1 MTDLPAELLALAQPI
16 AHEVGEAL
24 LASLAAG
31 PPVVTTK
38 STATDLVTEMD
49 RWAEHQITERI
60 LAARPHDG
68 VMGEEGAEIAGT
80 SGVSWSIDPI
90 DGTVNFVHGIAGF
103 NVSIAALV
111 EGTTVAAAVCSPAHG
126 ELFTATLGGG
136 AHLDGRALRCAS
148 PASLSAAVIATG
160 FAYDP
165 ARRRRQAEALARA
178 IDRFADVRRFGA
190 AALDLCWV
198 AAGRLDGYF
207 ERGLNHWDHAA
218 GALIAREAGAVV
230 SGIDGEEPSDA
241 LLIAAG
247 PTIWQ
252 PLADVLR
259 DAGAH
264 RV

>member
-1 MTDLPAELLALAQPI
+1 VTPEPAELLALAEPI
-16 AHEVGEAL
+16 TREVGDRL
-24 LASLAAG
+24 LASLAEGG
-31 PPVVTTK
+31 PSVATK
-38 STATDLVTEMD
+38 STPTDLVTEMD
-49 RWAEHQITERI
+49 RWAEGHIVARI
-60 LAARPHDG
+60 LEARPHDG
-68 VMGEEGAEIAGT
+68 VMGEEGAAVRGT
-80 SGVSWSIDPI
+80 SGVTWSVDPI

-111 EGTTVAAAVCSPAHG
+111 EGTTVAAAVLSPAHR
-126 ELFTATLGGG
+126 ELFTATRGGG
-136 AHLDGRALRCAS
+136 AHLDGRPLRCAS
-148 PASLSAAVIATG
+148 PGSLSTAVIATG

-165 ARRRRQAEALARA
+165 VRRRRQAEALARA

-218 GALIAREAGAVV
+218 GTLIAREAGAIVA
-230 SGIDGEEPSDA
+230 GIDGEEPSDA
-241 LLIAAG
+241 LLIAAAPG
-247 PTIWQ
+247 IWH
-252 PLADVLR
+252 PLADALR